1 MDKVELHDT
10 ILKALREAAE
20 ACTALAGF
28 ILQSAEHLRSGE
40 IQEGNE
46 LLSKVLDDFAVLV
59 SFLEDV
65 RRCTPF
71 QEGGR
76 NDSIDALDQES
87 REMAG
92 LLNMAVGAQENE
104 DWVYLADILEYEFS
118 QKLGSW
124 DGLLKGMA
132 QSRAATRSVEA
143 NR

>member
-1 MDKVELHDT
+1 MDNVELQDT

-28 ILQSAEHLRSGE
+28 IMQSAEHLRSGE
-40 IQEGNE
+40 IREGNE
-46 LLSKVLDDFAVLV
+46 LLSKVLNDFSILV

-71 QEGGR
+71 PEGTR
-76 NDSIDALDQES
+76 NDSIDALDHAS
-87 REMAG
+87 REMG
-92 LLNMAVGAQENE
+92 DLLNTAVGAQENE

-118 QKLGSW
+118 QKLRSW

-132 QSRAATRSVEA
+132 QSREEQTGL
-143 NR
+143 

>member
-1 MDKVELHDT
+1 MDNEELHHT

-20 ACTALAGF
+20 ACKALAGF

-40 IQEGNE
+40 IREGNE
-46 LLSKVLDDFAVLV
+46 LLSKVLDDFSVLV

-65 RRCTPF
+65 RRCTRSP
-71 QEGGR
+71 EADK
-76 NDSIDALDQES
+76 NDSIVTLDQES
-87 REMAG
+87 REMAD
-92 LLNMAVGAQENE
+92 LLTMAVGAQENK

-132 QSRAATRSVEA
+132 ESRAAQPGL
-143 NR
+143 

>member
-1 MDKVELHDT
+1 MDNVELHDT

-28 ILQSAEHLRSGE
+28 ILQSADHLRSGE
-40 IQEGNE
+40 IREGNE
-46 LLSKVLDDFAVLV
+46 LLSKVLDDFSILV

-71 QEGGR
+71 NEAKT
-76 NDSIDALDQES
+76 NDSIDAFDQES
-87 REMAG
+87 REMAN
-92 LLNMAVGAQENE
+92 LLKMAVSAQENE

-118 QKLGSW
+118 QKMGSW

-132 QSRAATRSVEA
+132 QSGVEQPGL
-143 NR
+143 

>member
-1 MDKVELHDT
+1 MDNVELHDT

-20 ACTALAGF
+20 ACTELAGF
-28 ILQSAEHLRSGE
+28 ILQSADHLRSGE
-40 IQEGNE
+40 IREGNE
-46 LLSKVLDDFAVLV
+46 LLSKILDDFSILV

-71 QEGGR
+71 SEGGR

-87 REMAG
+87 REMAD
-92 LLNMAVGAQENE
+92 LLKMAVGAQENE
-104 DWVYLADILEYEFS
+104 DWVYLADVLEYEFS

-132 QSRAATRSVEA
+132 QSRAAQPGL
-143 NR
+143 

>member
-1 MDKVELHDT
+1 MDNVELHDT

-20 ACTALAGF
+20 ACTSLAGY

-40 IQEGNE
+40 IREGNE
-46 LLSKVLDDFAVLV
+46 LLSRILDDFSVLV

-65 RRCTPF
+65 RRCTPLN
-71 QEGGR
+71 EGER
-76 NDSIDALDQES
+76 DDSMDTLDQES
-87 REMAG
+87 REMAD

-132 QSRAATRSVEA
+132 QSREA
-143 NR
+143 QPGW

>member
-1 MDKVELHDT
+1 MDKVELHET

-46 LLSKVLDDFAVLV
+46 LLSKVLEDFSVLV

-71 QEGGR
+71 SEGER
-76 NDSIDALDQES
+76 NDSIDTLDQES
-87 REMAG
+87 REMAS

-132 QSRAATRSVEA
+132 QSRAAQPGL
-143 NR
+143 

>member
-1 MDKVELHDT
+1 MDSVELHHT

-20 ACTALAGF
+20 ACKALAGF

-40 IQEGNE
+40 IRAGNE
-46 LLSKVLDDFAVLV
+46 LLTKVLDDFSILA

-65 RRCTPF
+65 RRVTPV
-71 QEGGR
+71 QEGAR
-76 NDSIDALDQES
+76 NESMDALDQES
-87 REMAG
+87 REMAD
-92 LLNMAVGAQENE
+92 LLTMAVGAQENE

-132 QSRAATRSVEA
+132 ESRAAQPGL
-143 NR
+143 

>member
-1 MDKVELHDT
+1 MDNVELQDT

-20 ACTALAGF
+20 ACTALSGF

-40 IQEGNE
+40 IREGNE
-46 LLSKVLDDFAVLV
+46 LLSKVLDDFSILV

-71 QEGGR
+71 PEAGSELIVEGF
-76 NDSIDALDQES
+76 LV
-87 REMAG
+87 
-92 LLNMAVGAQENE
+92 AVGAQENE

-132 QSRAATRSVEA
+132 RSREA
-143 NR
+143 QPGL

>member
-1 MDKVELHDT
+1 MDNVALHDT

-28 ILQSAEHLRSGE
+28 ILQSADHLRSGE
-40 IQEGNE
+40 IRKGNE
-46 LLSKVLDDFAVLV
+46 LLSKVLDDFSLLV

-65 RRCTPF
+65 RRSSPLA
-71 QEGGR
+71 EGQR

-87 REMAG
+87 REMAD

-118 QKLGSW
+118 QKLGAW
-124 DGLLKGMA
+124 DGLLKGIA
-132 QSRAATRSVEA
+132 QSRTAQPGL
-143 NR
+143 

>member
-1 MDKVELHDT
+1 MDNVELQDT

-20 ACTALAGF
+20 ACTELAGF
-28 ILQSAEHLRSGE
+28 ILQSADHLRSGE
-40 IQEGNE
+40 IREGNE
-46 LLSKVLDDFAVLV
+46 LLSKVLDDFSILV

-71 QEGGR
+71 PEGGR

-87 REMAG
+87 REMAD
-92 LLNMAVGAQENE
+92 LLKMAVGAQENE

-124 DGLLKGMA
+124 DGLLKGISQSGEA
-132 QSRAATRSVEA
+132 QPGL
-143 NR
+143 